1 MMRKERK
8 TVKREQVHGSMRG
21 RTGVDG
27 RSDLYNQANGTDR
40 TDKADG
46 TD

>member
-1 MMRKERK
+1 MRKERK

-27 RSDLYNQANGTDR
+27 GSDLYDQANEANRTDR
-40 TDKADG
+40 ADG